1 MTYEQEENIMGWM
14 IVAMG
19 ILFIVAIVIAMKTPP
34 TPSTQDAPCQH
45 SH

>member
-1 MTYEQEENIMGWM
+1 MTPEKEETIMGWM
-14 IVAMG
+14 LVAMG
-19 ILFIVAIVIAMKTPP
+19 ILFILAIINTTP